1 MPIPSRTL
9 LFEQRPFSGT
19 IREKAILVAF
29 REDCFHAFSW
39 ATRVVRTG
47 LLSLMAN
54 RSQKHTV
61 KKDVDSI
68 RKRISKITPD
78 YEIVMYRLIR
88 KGSGGKLEG
97 WVSSFLA
104 LCFIYPGLSPLQ
116 YRNK

>member
-88 KGSGGKLEG
+88 KGSGGTLEG
-97 WVSSFLA
+97 GGEFFLGFM
-104 LCFIYPGLSPLQ
+104 LHLPRFITSAIQ
-116 YRNK
+116 E